1 MCLPP
6 LDSNPEK
13 YFINLS
19 NLAKNLSLKNLSMG
33 MSSDY
38 KDALINGSTFLRL
51 GSIILGKRKSI

>member
-13 YFINLS
+13 HFINLS
-19 NLAKNLSLKNLSMG
+19 HLAKNLSLKDLSMG

-38 KDALINGSTFLRL
+38 KHALINGSTFLRL